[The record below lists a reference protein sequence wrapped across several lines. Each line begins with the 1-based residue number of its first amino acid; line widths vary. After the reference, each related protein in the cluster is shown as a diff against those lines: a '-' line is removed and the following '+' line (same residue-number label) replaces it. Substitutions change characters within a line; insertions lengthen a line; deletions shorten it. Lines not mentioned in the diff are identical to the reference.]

1 MTAEILH
8 EAANALRVD
17 ASVGYQRGHISMR
30 EVRFKRAVAD
40 LLDEAANGIEVMAPL
55 DWDYPMGPM
64 DCTGSLRPEFRGALN
79 VASVYLGESS

>member
-1 MTAEILH
+1 MTAEILR

-40 LLDEAANGIEVMAPL
+40 LLDAQADEIGDLAPRLTWEAVDDA
-55 DWDYPMGPM
+55 
-64 DCTGSLRPEFRGALN
+64 ALN